1 MSEGSLRVGPS
12 QFLVELNE
20 RIERGSELL
29 NAHIDSQSQL
39 KDVRDSYY
47 TWDEYNT
54 QLLRRRF
61 SSEELVRKYVNS
73 IFFGVAYERSLAEQ
87 VVELHEDIQS
97 KIRRLRSIA
106 EQVPLLELDASV
118 VTAMSMESTPSI
130 VESEPSGIE
139 IFVVHGRNDAV
150 KLEVTDFVERLVERR
165 PVILHEHAS
174 EGRTLIEKLEHYGNS
189 AGFAIVILTG
199 DDEGR
204 MRGSEDL
211 ALPRGRQNVVLEL
224 GYFMARLGR
233 SRVILLYES
242 DVELPSDMT
251 GIVYTRLDAGGG
263 WKLTLAKEL
272 KAAGISIDVNRAI

>member
-1 MSEGSLRVGPS
+1 
-12 QFLVELNE
+12 VELNE